1 MSVTTAFLTTSSA
14 KLSSIPVV
22 DGQVIALADRNAWF
36 YDMGGTRH
44 AVGGNEYYDG
54 SLPEV
59 GSEDVLYI
67 LTDAGANSGLYIW
80 IDSKFVKVTSSGD
93 PFVGATS
100 GENGSAGLV
109 PGPVIA
115 DRNKFLRGDGTWSN
129 PVNTEYTEM
138 TGASADSDGQSGLVP
153 TPYMGDE
160 ERFLCGDGTWK
171 DVIHADTKNTVGATS
186 STKKLFLA
194 GAETQT
200 PDAQSY
206 TNVNVFMRTGK
217 LFSNAKEVVNLDD
230 NQALTNKTYEGYTL
244 GNVVSNNV
252 ADEIAEGDEGI
263 PTSDLVYK
271 AVQKALED
279 AKAFTTDA
287 VADVVHFGVEVVDV
301 LPTTD
306 IKENTIYLVPSE
318 TSKVQN
324 VKTEYLYIEGQWEI
338 IGSTQIDLSAYST
351 TAQMNTAIST
361 AITAALTNYVE
372 KSTLDDYVK
381 EADLA
386 EAAGK
391 ELPAVA
397 TSGSYNDLK
406 DKPTIPTKFSDLV
419 QDKVLLTDDVT
430 GTVYQIGVSNGKIC
444 ITEVS

>member
-14 KLSSIPVV
+14 KLSSIPIV

-44 AVGGNEYYDG
+44 PVGGNEYYDG

-59 GSEDVLYI
+59 GSDDVLYI
-67 LTDAGANSGLYIW
+67 LTDAGADSGLYIW
-80 IDSKFVKVTSSGD
+80 VDDKFVKVTSSGD

-100 GENGSAGLV
+100 GEKGSAGLV
-109 PGPVIA
+109 PGPAIA
-115 DRNKFLRGDGTWSN
+115 DRGKFLRGDGTWAN
-129 PVNTEYTEM
+129 PVNTEYAEM
-138 TGASADSDGQSGLVP
+138 TGASEEDDGQAGLVP
-153 TPYMGDE
+153 TPYMGDQD
-160 ERFLCGDGTWK
+160 RFLCGDGTWK

-194 GAETQT
+194 GAEAQT
-200 PDAQSY
+200 PEAQSF
-206 TNVNVFMRTGK
+206 TNVNVYMKSGK
-217 LFSNAKEVVNLDD
+217 VYSNGKEVVNLDD
-230 NQALTNKTYEGYTL
+230 SQDLTNKTYEGYTL
-244 GNVVSNNV
+244 GNIVSNNV
-252 ADEIAEGDEGI
+252 ADEIAEDNEDI

-271 AVQKALED
+271 AVQKALAD

-287 VADVVHFGVEVVDV
+287 VADVIHFGVEVVDE
-301 LPTTD
+301 LPTSD
-306 IKENTIYLVPSE
+306 IKENTIYLVSNE
-318 TSKVQN
+318 SAKAQN

-361 AITAALTNYVE
+361 AITTALTNYVE
-372 KSTLDDYVK
+372 KSTLDEYVK

-397 TSGSYNDLK
+397 TSGSYDDLT

-430 GTVYQIGVSNGKIC
+430 GKVYQLGVSNGKIC

>member
-1 MSVTTAFLTTSSA
+1 MSVTATFLTTSSA

-22 DGQVIALADRNAWF
+22 DGQVIALADKNAWF
-36 YDMGGTRH
+36 YDMGSTRH

-54 SLPEV
+54 SLPDV
-59 GSEDVLYI
+59 GMEDVLYI
-67 LTDAGANSGLYIW
+67 LTQAGADSGFYIW
-80 IDSKFVKVTSSGD
+80 ADDKFVKVSSSGD

-100 GENGSAGLV
+100 GENGSPGLV
-109 PGPVIA
+109 PGPAIA

-129 PVNTEYTEM
+129 PANTEYSEM
-138 TGASADSDGQSGLVP
+138 TGASEDDDGQAGLVP
-153 TPYMGDE
+153 TPYMGDQD
-160 ERFLCGDGTWK
+160 RFLCGDGTWK

-206 TNVNVFMRTGK
+206 TNVNVFMRAGK

-244 GNVVSNNV
+244 GDVVSNNV
-252 ADEIAEGDEGI
+252 ASEIAEDNEDI
-263 PTSDLVYK
+263 PTSGQVYA
-271 AVQKALED
+271 AVQKALDD
-279 AKAFTTDA
+279 AKAFTTSA
-287 VADVVHFGVEVVDV
+287 VADVIHFGVEVVDE
-301 LPTTD
+301 LPTSD
-306 IKENTIYLVPSE
+306 IKENTIYLVPNESA
-318 TSKVQN
+318 KAQN

-361 AITAALTNYVE
+361 AITTALN
-372 KSTLDDYVK
+372 DYVK
-381 EADLA
+381 ESDLA
-386 EAAGK
+386 EAASK

-430 GTVYQIGVSNGKIC
+430 GIIYQLGVSNGKIC